1 MQLFRPLSL
10 LLFLIAM
17 SPPLT
22 FAQGANPGAP
32 QGAINQYAYRLRCLP
47 PNPAADPY
55 RRKFG
60 CKDVHFDTRETLFDD
75 WRGARS
81 ALRYDGIVPTA
92 SYVATPQTNPG
103 GHVPQEWNYN
113 GQVSFSLDLDLHRI
127 LNASGL
133 SFYVSVFANSG
144 GNLSGAINST
154 FAINTLYAPT
164 FHLGEMYMQESLG
177 DGRLLFAAGRIASNA
192 QFATLPVLGNYIN
205 GGFNANVTNIAVNDP
220 AYTGPPPGVEWGSQI
235 VYKAAAPLELSAGV
249 FNNNLPSALGVN
261 YGAHFALQN
270 GNKEA
275 LIMGQI
281 TYLHQQG
288 PLDDGLGGEYT
299 VGGFH
304 DGNWVTNLAGS
315 NNLSGISGLYA
326 MGQQMIWRPR
336 GSRGTKVGL
345 TVWGE
350 FGYSGQSDRN
360 IMPLFSGVGVAYQGL
375 IPRRSQDSLVIGW
388 IYGGFSRYLQGQSA
402 ERVFELNYQ
411 WHLKRWLNVVP
422 DFQRVVKPSG
432 YNVPSAV
439 VLGAQLHVTL

>member
-1 MQLFRPLSL
+1 MQLLRTPSFLP
-10 LLFLIAM
+10 FLIAT
-17 SPPLT
+17 SPILI
-22 FAQGANPGAP
+22 FAQGAT
-32 QGAINQYAYRLRCLP
+32 NQYEYRLRCLA

-81 ALRYDGIVPTA
+81 ALRDDGITPTA
-92 SYVATPQTNPG
+92 SYVAAPQTNPG

-113 GQVSFSLDLDLHRI
+113 GQLSFSLDLDLQKT
-127 LNASGL
+127 LTVPGL
-133 SFYVSVFANSG
+133 SFYVSAFDNSG

-164 FHLGEMYMQESLG
+164 FHLGEMYMQESLE
-177 DGRLLFAAGRIASNA
+177 DSHLLFAAGRIAPNA
-192 QFATLPVLGNYIN
+192 LFATLPVPGNYVN
-205 GGFNANVTNIAVNDP
+205 GGFNANVGNMHVNDP
-220 AYTGPPPGVEWGSQI
+220 AFIGPPPGVEWVSQI
-235 VYKAAAPLELSAGV
+235 VYKIDTLEFSAGV
-249 FNNNLPSALGVN
+249 FNNNLPSARGLN

-270 GNKEA
+270 GNKGA

-281 TYLHQQG
+281 TYLKQQG
-288 PLDDGLGGEYT
+288 QLDNGLAGQYT
-299 VGGFH
+299 VGAFH
-304 DGNWVTNLAGS
+304 DGNWVKNLAGP
-315 NNLSGISGLYA
+315 NQLTGLSGLYA
-326 MGQQMIWRPR
+326 IGQQMIWRPR

-360 IMPLFSGVGVAYQGL
+360 TMPLFSGVGAAYQGL

-411 WHLKRWLNVVP
+411 WNPKRWLNIVP
-422 DFQRVVKPSG
+422 DFQRVVRPSG
-432 YNVPSAV
+432 FNVPAAV
-439 VLGAQLHVTL
+439 VLGVLFNVTL